1 LLNRIVAW
9 NVRKVLSPRCCWL
22 NHRSINCEPKY
33 VKVNGGLDMDARQL
47 VAWNV
52 RRIRVLRGISSETLA
67 ADSNV
72 DRAYVSRI
80 ERAVANPTIDI
91 LERIAGVLEVNIAEL
106 FAIPKPHEKR
116 PEPLPGGRRTSGRR
130 GRSARS

>member
-1 LLNRIVAW
+1 MN
-9 NVRKVLSPRCCWL
+9 
-22 NHRSINCEPKY
+22 
-33 VKVNGGLDMDARQL
+33 ARDL

-52 RRIRVLRGISSETLA
+52 RRLRVLRGISSETLA
-67 ADSNV
+67 ADADV

-80 ERAVANPTIDI
+80 ERGVANPTVGI
-91 LERIAGVLEVNIAEL
+91 LEQIAAVLGVAMTEL
-106 FAIPKPHEKR
+106 FVVPRPNEQR